1 MAYLLKSAKVLCK
14 HSPHHGEKVDILIKN
29 GMITKIAKRIAPDKA
44 KVISSE
50 NLHVSIGWF
59 DIGTHVGEPGYEQRE
74 TLETLDKAAASG
86 GYTGLALFPKTDP
99 VIQHKKDISYIYL
112 RSQSLQTDLFPIAAL
127 SKDCKGEDL
136 TEFIDLK
143 EGGAIAYSDGL
154 TSVEDDGLL
163 ERALNYSKSF
173 GGKILHTPQNNSL
186 NQDGQV
192 HEGQISISLGLT
204 GLPELSEKTSVQRDL
219 NILEYTEADLIFHC
233 ISSAKAL
240 EVLSTSKLTNKFQV
254 TIPYLNLVET
264 DEVLLNFD
272 ENYKVM
278 PPLRDEHNRSKL
290 IKAVKSKLVD
300 AIVSNHVPLEI
311 EEKENAFPFTSFGA
325 SGLQTCF
332 AKLNSLPRK
341 ELSLETIVEKL
352 ASGPRRILDIELPN
366 IEENASANLCVFDP
380 DLEWELNGRTNQ
392 SKSKNNPYFGDKL
405 TGKVL
410 CTMNNNKT
418 YFNNK

>member
-1 MAYLLKSAKVLCK
+1 MAYLIKSAKVLCK
-14 HSPHHGEKVDILIKN
+14 HSPHHGEKVDLLIDKGKIQKISKRISDDSAKLIKS
-29 GMITKIAKRIAPDKA
+29 D
-44 KVISSE
+44 

-74 TLETLDKAAASG
+74 TLDTLDKAAASG
-86 GYTGLALFPKTDP
+86 GYTGLAIFPKTNP

-112 RSQSLQTDLFPIAAL
+112 RSKSLQTDLYPIAAL
-127 SKDCKGEDL
+127 SVDCKGEDL

-143 EGGAIAYSDGL
+143 EGGAIANSDGL
-154 TSVEDDGLL
+154 NSVTDDGLL

-173 GGKILHTPQNNSL
+173 DGQIIHTPQNKSL

-219 NILEYTEADLIFHC
+219 NILEYTEGKMIFHC
-233 ISSAKAL
+233 ISSSKAL
-240 EVLSTSKLTNKFQV
+240 NVLAESDLNDKFQV

-300 AIVSNHVPLEI
+300 AIVSNHVPLET
-311 EEKENAFPFTSFGA
+311 EEKENAFPFTAFGA

-332 AKLNSLPRK
+332 AKLNALPKK
-341 ELSLETIVEKL
+341 ELSLEVIVEKL
-352 ASGPRRILDIELPN
+352 SSGPRKILNIDLPT
-366 IEENASANLCVFDP
+366 IAENASANLCVFDP
-380 DLEWELNGRTNQ
+380 DIEWELNGQTNQ
-392 SKSKNNPYFGDKL
+392 SKSKNNPYFGDTL
-405 TGKVL
+405 IGKVI

-418 YFNNK
+418 FFSK

>member
-1 MAYLLKSAKVLCK
+1 MAYLIKSAKVLCK
-14 HSPHHGEKVDILIKN
+14 HSPHHGEKLDLLIDKGKIQKISKRITDTSAKLIKS
-29 GMITKIAKRIAPDKA
+29 D
-44 KVISSE
+44 

-74 TLETLDKAAASG
+74 TLDTLDKAAASG
-86 GYTGLALFPKTDP
+86 GYTGLAIFPKTNP
-99 VIQHKKDISYIYL
+99 VIQYKKDISYIYL
-112 RSQSLQTDLFPIAAL
+112 RSKSLQTDLYPIAAL
-127 SKDCKGEDL
+127 SVDCAGEDL

-154 TSVEDDGLL
+154 NSVTDDGLL

-173 GGKILHTPQNNSL
+173 DGKIIHTPQNKSL

-219 NILEYTEADLIFHC
+219 NILEYTEGKMIFHC
-233 ISSAKAL
+233 ISSSKAL
-240 EVLSTSKLTNKFQV
+240 NVLAESELNDRFQV

-290 IKAVKSKLVD
+290 VKAVKSKLVD
-300 AIVSNHVPLEI
+300 AIVSNHVPLET
-311 EEKENAFPFTSFGA
+311 EEKENAFPFTAFGA

-332 AKLNSLPRK
+332 SKLNALPKK
-341 ELSLETIVEKL
+341 EIGLEIIIEKL
-352 ASGPRRILDIELPN
+352 SSGPRKILNIDLPN
-366 IEENASANLCVFDP
+366 IRENDPANLCVFDP
-380 DLEWELNGRTNQ
+380 NIEWELNAQTNQ
-392 SKSKNNPYFGDKL
+392 SKSKNNPYFGDML
-405 TGKVL
+405 IGKVI

-418 YFNNK
+418 FFSK

>member
-1 MAYLLKSAKVLCK
+1 MAYLIKAAKIICK
-14 HSPHHGEKVDILIKN
+14 HSPHHGEKMDILIEK
-29 GMITKIAKRIAPDKA
+29 GKIKKISKRITGVKA
-44 KVISSE
+44 ETIQSE

-86 GYTGLALFPKTDP
+86 GYTGLAIFPKTKP
-99 VIQHKKDISYIYL
+99 VIQHKKDTSYYYL
-112 RSQSLQTDLFPIAAL
+112 RSQSMQTDVFPIAAL
-127 SKDCKGEDL
+127 SVDCKGEDL

-154 TSVEDDGLL
+154 NSVKDDGLL

-173 GGKILHTPQNNSL
+173 GGKVIHTPQNKSL

-192 HEGQISISLGLT
+192 HEGQISISLGLS

-219 NILEYTEADLIFHC
+219 NILEYTEGQMIFHC
-233 ISSAKAL
+233 LSSSKAL
-240 EVLSTSKLTNKFQV
+240 EVLSDSEMKAHYEV

-311 EEKENAFPFTSFGA
+311 EEKENAFPFTEFGA
-325 SGLQTCF
+325 TGLQTCF

-341 ELSLETIVEKL
+341 ELSLELIIEKL
-352 ASGPRRILDIELPN
+352 SSGPRRILKLEIPQ
-366 IEENASANLCVFDP
+366 IEEGEIANLCIFDP
-380 DLEWELNGRTNQ
+380 NLDWELNGRTNH
-392 SKSKNNPYFGDKL
+392 SKSKNNPYFGKKL
-405 TGKVL
+405 RGKVL

-418 YFNNK
+418 FFNN